1 MKIILQKDMDELG
14 FEGDIID
21 VARGYA
27 RNYLIPKGFAVE
39 ATLQN
44 MKAFELKRKKIEARK
59 LREKEDALKLKEKV
73 ESLEISLTKKAG
85 EEGKL
90 YGSVTN
96 IDIASELEKEGIVVD
111 RKKILLDKPIKNVGD
126 FEVPVKLYPEVIA
139 NLRVKVLPEK
149 EEKEKQE

>member
-126 FEVPVKLYPEVIA
+126 FEVPIKLYPEVIA

>member
-14 FEGDIID
+14 FEGDVVE

-39 ATLQN
+39 ATPQN
-44 MKAFELKRKKIEARK
+44 MKAFELKSKKIEARR
-59 LREKEDALKLKEKV
+59 LREKEEALKLKEKV
-73 ESLEISLTKKAG
+73 ESLEIVLSRKSG

-96 IDIASELEKEGIVVD
+96 IDVAEELEKKGIVVD
-111 RKKILLDKPIKNVGD
+111 RKKVLLDKPIKNVGE
-126 FEVPVKLYPEVIA
+126 FEVPIKLYPEVIA
-139 NLRVKVLPEK
+139 NLKIKILSEE
-149 EEKEKQE
+149 EEKEK